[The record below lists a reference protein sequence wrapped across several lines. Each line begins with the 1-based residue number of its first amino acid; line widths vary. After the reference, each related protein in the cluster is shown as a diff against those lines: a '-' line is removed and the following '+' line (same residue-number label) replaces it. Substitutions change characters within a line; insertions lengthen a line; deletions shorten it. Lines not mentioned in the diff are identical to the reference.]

1 MQVCW
6 CAELLLA
13 CKTSMLAESSIAD
26 DVQHG
31 PVCSHTGLGHSLY
44 LAAADSSRHGSD
56 FGVHGGKAHGNAWV
70 NPSNKSTSRLKMV
83 NGEFR

>member
-1 MQVCW
+1 M
-6 CAELLLA
+6 
-13 CKTSMLAESSIAD
+13 
-26 DVQHG
+26 G
-31 PVCSHTGLGHSLY
+31 SHIGLGHGLS

-56 FGVHGGKAHGNAWV
+56 FSVHGGKTHGNAWV